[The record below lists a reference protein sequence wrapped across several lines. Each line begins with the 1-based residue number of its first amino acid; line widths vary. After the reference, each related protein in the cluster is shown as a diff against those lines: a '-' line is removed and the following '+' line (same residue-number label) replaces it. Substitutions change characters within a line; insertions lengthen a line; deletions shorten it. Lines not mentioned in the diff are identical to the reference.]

1 MSISNM
7 LSKKE
12 FRSGVIFII
21 VGLIL
26 GWFIF
31 GGTPESSIEKLEET
45 HAHEANTEYTCSM
58 HPQIRQDAP
67 GSCPICGMDL
77 IPLENDSEEDD
88 GGDYTIRLTN
98 SAMKIAEVSTSKI
111 FKKSPHKTLH
121 LSGKVMADE
130 RSISE
135 ITARYPGRIE
145 KLLVNYTGQVVK
157 KGEVL
162 ARIYSPEIITAQK
175 ELFEAVKFKQSNANY
190 YKAARNKLKL
200 WGISEQQIAS
210 IEESGKTQFSFNI
223 LSPLSGTVTMRHTS
237 LGDYVKEGTS
247 LFEIMDLSK
256 VWVVFDAY
264 ESDMPWI
271 KRRDKINFSIPSI
284 PNKIFESTVTF
295 IDPVMDAQSRVVGI
309 RTEISNNKGLL
320 KPQMLA
326 SGKLQAMLPGNKE
339 VLLVPK
345 SAILWTGKNAVV
357 YVRTD
362 NKKNLFQYREI
373 QIGTD
378 AGEYYVVAGGL
389 DEGELVASNGVFKI
403 DAAAQLKGEQSMM
416 NPMGGKAEMNVN
428 ISVSSQVISLEFKN
442 QIKEVLGKY
451 LELKDDLVNS
461 DQKETMRRAENLAT
475 SLLAVDMKLVKG
487 NAHME
492 WMKFLTVLNT
502 EAGKIKKSN
511 KIEAQRAAFLPLSEA
526 LYGTLKYFK
535 IDGVNAYYQFCP
547 MANNNQ
553 GANWLSITEEIRN
566 PYFGDAMLSCGE
578 TQEILN

>member
-1 MSISNM
+1 MNI
-7 LSKKE
+7 SKKE
-12 FRSGVIFII
+12 ITSAMTFAVI
-21 VGLIL
+21 GLIL

-31 GGTPESSIEKLEET
+31 GGAPEKSTDKLEET
-45 HAHEANTEYTCSM
+45 HMHEANTEYTCSM

-77 IPLENDSEEDD
+77 IPLENDSEEED

-111 FKKSPHKTLH
+111 FKKSPYKTLH

-130 RSISE
+130 RNISE

-145 KLLVNYTGQVVK
+145 KLLVNYTGQEVK
-157 KGEVL
+157 KGEIL
-162 ARIYSPEIITAQK
+162 AKIYSPEIITAQK
-175 ELFEAVKFKQSNANY
+175 ELFEAVKFKQSNPNY

-210 IEESGKTQFSFNI
+210 IEKSGKAQFSFDI

-264 ESDMPWI
+264 ESDLPWI
-271 KRRDKINFSIPSI
+271 KKRDKINFSIPSI
-284 PNKIFESTVTF
+284 PNKVFESTVTF

-309 RTEISNNKGLL
+309 RAEISNNKGLL

-326 SGKLQAMLPGNKE
+326 SGKLQAMLLGNKE

-373 QIGTD
+373 QLGAD

-389 DEGELVASNGVFKI
+389 EEGEMVASNGVFKI

-416 NPMGGKAEMNVN
+416 NPMGGKADMNV
-428 ISVSSQVISLEFKN
+428 VSSQEISQVFKD

-451 LELKDDLVNS
+451 LELKDELVNS
-461 DQKETMRRAENLAT
+461 DQKETMKNAENVAS

-487 NAHME
+487 KAHME
-492 WMKFLTVLNT
+492 WMKFLAVLNS
-502 EAGKIKKSN
+502 EAEKIKKSN

-535 IDGVNAYYQFCP
+535 IEGVNAYYQFCP

-553 GANWLSITEEIRN
+553 GANWISITEEIRN
-566 PYFGDAMLSCGE
+566 PYFGDTMLSCGE